1 MAAACAQQVLLV
13 LHGVGRTAC
22 AMSEVVKID
31 SGIVGQRVG
40 LEVSPEVFDRVE
52 FGSVRRQVLEMRR
65 AGQDAL
71 VEELALVG
79 LEAVPDEHDGGAQLP
94 LQMLEEVHAARGI
107 DVGIRMQPKVQRE
120 PVAGGCDAQRSDSR
134 HLLVASPALSQECH
148 RSCKTSHLRS
158 VKFPHPP
165 GRPEGRACWTRR
177 G

>member
-1 MAAACAQQVLLV
+1 MSQKASQQILPA
-13 LHGVGRTAC
+13 LHGVGSATC
-22 AMSEVVKID
+22 SMGQSVKIKG
-31 SGIVGQRVG
+31 GIVGQGIG

-94 LQMLEEVHAARGI
+94 LQMLEEVHGARGI

-120 PVAGGCDAQRSDSR
+120 SVAGGCDAQRSDSR
-134 HLLVASPALSQECH
+134 HLLVASPALSQEW
-148 RSCKTSHLRS
+148 SL
-158 VKFPHPP
+158 PAQAP
-165 GRPEGRACWTRR
+165 GAAHQR
-177 G
+177 GHEHAVGKPTA